1 MCRKILNFYFKLII
15 NSITKLKEK
24 HIKNLVSGN
33 QPYLNGYRK
42 LINFILL
49 LTQYIIRYYH
59 KILENKHYPN

>member
-1 MCRKILNFYFKLII
+1 MI